1 MTEFRNN
8 YKYYEKFWKRRY
20 KLFSKFDQGIIID
33 SLESWYSV
41 TPEAIAKDQA
51 EYCYEMLNSR
61 NITIL
66 DGYCGIG
73 GNSIQFAKIFH
84 KVIAIDID
92 PIKIEAAK
100 NNAKIY
106 GVEDKIEF
114 IVGDFFQ
121 VAQFIKADVVFLSP
135 PWGGPHYKKLGNFD
149 LQIMNG
155 FKIFEVAKCISKN
168 IAYYVPK
175 NSNREQLLS
184 LNPDQFHIVEESF
197 DWSKVLA
204 LTVYYGDLSNYS
216 DKIKFKNRKKNYC
229 YSNSMMLKSRSNG
242 FRNDNFDIP
251 LRNKFDGLFEEEV
264 CEFEVEKLD
273 NNLKGNVEND
283 ESLKE
288 LSTDNVINSPRE
300 SYHQLSSIRKFESL
314 QEIEK
319 IAYYPYYIFLYFLC
333 ITMLYKVFSYILP

>member
-41 TPEAIAKDQA
+41 TPEAIARDQA

-100 NNAKIY
+100 SNAKIY

-114 IVGDFFQ
+114 IIGDFFQ
-121 VAQFIKADVVFLSP
+121 VAPSIKADVVFLSP
-135 PWGGPHYKKLGNFD
+135 PWGGPNYK
-149 LQIMNG
+149 
-155 FKIFEVAKCISKN
+155 
-168 IAYYVPK
+168 
-175 NSNREQLLS
+175 
-184 LNPDQFHIVEESF
+184 
-197 DWSKVLA
+197 
-204 LTVYYGDLSNYS
+204 
-216 DKIKFKNRKKNYC
+216 
-229 YSNSMMLKSRSNG
+229 
-242 FRNDNFDIP
+242 
-251 LRNKFDGLFEEEV
+251 
-264 CEFEVEKLD
+264 
-273 NNLKGNVEND
+273 NVENF
-283 ESLKE
+283 S
-288 LSTDNVINSPRE
+288 
-300 SYHQLSSIRKFESL
+300 
-314 QEIEK
+314 
-319 IAYYPYYIFLYFLC
+319 AYIPAFLFKPC
-333 ITMLYKVFSYILP
+333 SKQGQS

>member
-41 TPEAIAKDQA
+41 TPEAIARDQA

-114 IVGDFFQ
+114 IVGQTPLPNTKLHHYQMLHENKVDIELIISF
-121 VAQFIKADVVFLSP
+121 AGNTKALATGKVYHTGNLSRRV
-135 PWGGPHYKKLGNFD
+135 LTAT
-149 LQIMNG
+149 QI
-155 FKIFEVAKCISKN
+155 C
-168 IAYYVPK
+168 
-175 NSNREQLLS
+175 Q
-184 LNPDQFHIVEESF
+184 
-197 DWSKVLA
+197 
-204 LTVYYGDLSNYS
+204 
-216 DKIKFKNRKKNYC
+216 
-229 YSNSMMLKSRSNG
+229 
-242 FRNDNFDIP
+242 
-251 LRNKFDGLFEEEV
+251 
-264 CEFEVEKLD
+264 
-273 NNLKGNVEND
+273 NLIM
-283 ESLKE
+283 S
-288 LSTDNVINSPRE
+288 
-300 SYHQLSSIRKFESL
+300 
-314 QEIEK
+314 
-319 IAYYPYYIFLYFLC
+319 
-333 ITMLYKVFSYILP
+333 